1 MSHVSG
7 KCQVDPVRKAVD
19 PKLLEHSST
28 AFLAVSG
35 MGCPTCAARVRN
47 ALVLTEGVVEAEVD
61 HGSGLAVVSY
71 LPEALEEETM
81 LRAVAA
87 AGAGTRQ
94 TYRAVTIPST
104 WAAWDA

>member
-1 MSHVSG
+1 MSHESG
-7 KCQVDPVRKAVD
+7 KCHVDPVRKTVD
-19 PKLLEHSST
+19 PSFLERSAT

-47 ALVLTEGVVEAEVD
+47 ALVLTEGVLEAEVD

-71 LPEALEEETM
+71 VPGAVEVEAM
-81 LRAVAA
+81 IRAVDAA
-87 AGAGTRQ
+87 AEGTRH
-94 TYRAVTIPST
+94 TYRAVPVPPA

>member
-1 MSHVSG
+1 MSQRSS
-7 KCQVDPVRKAVD
+7 KCHVDPVLKSVD
-19 PKLLEHSST
+19 PKLLDRSAT

-47 ALVLTEGVVEAEVD
+47 ALVTTEGVVEAEVD

-71 LPEALEEETM
+71 LPDAVNVDAMT
-81 LRAVAA
+81 RAVSSAA
-87 AGAGTRQ
+87 AGTHH
-94 TYRAVTIPST
+94 TYEAVPVPPA